1 MARSSHGK
9 AGALGNCG
17 VCKQPIEGG
26 KVMGPIEGKR
36 VHMECWL
43 RELAP
48 KCECCGEVI
57 TGQCITICPSLVAAG
72 KAGQVL
78 AGGAGSPAL
87 EVSMADQELM
97 DAKKHGLVSFGSSVK
112 VFEEAAGR

>member
-1 MARSSHGK
+1 MQATDRGRQGDGPYRGQARPHG
-9 AGALGNCG
+9 
-17 VCKQPIEGG
+17 V
-26 KVMGPIEGKR
+26 
-36 VHMECWL
+36 
-43 RELAP
+43 P

-57 TGQCITICPSLVAAG
+57 TGHCITICVSLVAAG

-97 DAKKHGLVSFGSSVK
+97 DAKKHGLVSFDSSVK

>member
-1 MARSSHGK
+1 M
-9 AGALGNCG
+9 
-17 VCKQPIEGG
+17 
-26 KVMGPIEGKR
+26 
-36 VHMECWL
+36 
-43 RELAP
+43 
-48 KCECCGEVI
+48 
-57 TGQCITICPSLVAAG
+57 SLVAAG

-97 DAKKHGLVSFGSSVK
+97 DAKKHGLVSFDSSVK

>member
-1 MARSSHGK
+1 
-9 AGALGNCG
+9 
-17 VCKQPIEGG
+17 
-26 KVMGPIEGKR
+26 MGPIEGKR

-57 TGQCITICPSLVAAG
+57 TGQCITICLSLVAAG